1 MLWLIFLKSED
12 RYPVFCPFLR
22 IFKSK
27 FLIQDLTSR
36 LIVIKNGISVYQ
48 NLNGGVDNKK

>member
-1 MLWLIFLKSED
+1 MLWLIFLKSKN

-22 IFKSK
+22 IFRSE

-36 LIVIKNGISVYQ
+36 LKVIKNGISMYQ